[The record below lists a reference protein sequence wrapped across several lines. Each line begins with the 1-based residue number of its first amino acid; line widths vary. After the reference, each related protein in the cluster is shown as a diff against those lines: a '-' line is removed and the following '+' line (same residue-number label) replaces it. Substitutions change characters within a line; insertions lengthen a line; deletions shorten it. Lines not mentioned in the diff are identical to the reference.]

1 MTINEAIAAADG
13 LRNNQVSETIKRAM
27 LSELD
32 GRIFFEV
39 IRHEPPKRRPPHHR
53 PPHHCCDH
61 DHECDHDNNEECNCN
76 HNCHDQHEF
85 KGYNSETPDTTQLL
99 APFPY
104 DGLYVTYLEMEIAR
118 INGEMPRYNNA
129 AIRFNE
135 KYEAFKRWY
144 NRTHPRRSAGI
155 VFPTRR

>member
-13 LRNNQVSETIKRAM
+13 LRNNQISADIKRAM

-32 GRIFFEV
+32 GRIYREV
-39 IRHEPPKRRPPHHR
+39 MDPIGN
-53 PPHHCCDH
+53 DF
-61 DHECDHDNNEECNCN
+61 N
-76 HNCHDQHEF
+76 
-85 KGYNSETPDTTQLL
+85 GYNADTDEATQLL

-144 NRTHPRRSAGI
+144 NRTYPRKSAGI

>member
-1 MTINEAIAAADG
+1 MTINEAIAAADE
-13 LRNNQVSETIKRAM
+13 LRTNHITADIKRAM

-32 GRIFFEV
+32 GRIYREV
-39 IRHEPPKRRPPHHR
+39 VNPVG
-53 PPHHCCDH
+53 D
-61 DHECDHDNNEECNCN
+61 D
-76 HNCHDQHEF
+76 F
-85 KGYNSETPDTTQLL
+85 SGYSKDTDGETKLL
-99 APFPY
+99 VEYPY
-104 DGLYVTYLEMEIAR
+104 DGIYVTYLEMEIAR

-144 NRTHPRRSAGI
+144 NRTYPRRSAGI